1 MKELISKFKNMD
13 NKKNLVLLLVAGIT
27 LIIVTLGA
35 TYAYFQAQSNGG
47 ANIDTDV
54 ITGTTDL
61 LSFSFGDEINIQANE
76 ENFAEGMPSLSD
88 STTGTAILRANN
100 ATNSATATY
109 NIYLIIEA
117 NDFEY
122 TTEDQTPEILLN
134 VTDPNGNPV
143 ENITGLVHYEDGFD
157 ITTRTGGFLLVP
169 DYQITATNV
178 ETIQDWNIE
187 VTFVNLDSDQNA
199 NTGKTLTGKLYMT
212 QEQMS
217 SYELTQINNIDS
229 STTYNSITVTPN
241 ITQGSGAVE
250 KYYYGIEEATGTR
263 SAETVEY
270 IESDEPSHT
279 FSNLQPNS
287 SYTIYSYVVDENDIK
302 SNVYSTNVTTSEY
315 ENPTIDNV
323 THSVTLNSITVN
335 VTASGGSNNVSKY
348 MYKIDDNDWV
358 ESETNSYTFT
368 NLIDTTEYDIRIKV
382 VDSENHES
390 TEYYEAI
397 ITEVYILPVVA
408 SVDATTTW
416 NSITLTPSGTNG
428 TNAIDHYE
436 YSINNGAYQTSNVFS
451 NLAENTNY
459 TIKVKAIDSI
469 GRESN
474 VYTTTV
480 RTDTYKLPTISVTT
494 SATEN
499 SITVRVNATPG
510 DGNIVSYHYSR
521 DDGSNYTSSPNNS
534 YTFDGL
540 TSGTTYYLKVYVTD
554 SNGRTSAVTSKT
566 QATTYINP
574 SVTNVTAS
582 DITSDSI
589 TLNVTASGG
598 SNSISR
604 YYYSSNNGASWVNS
618 TSSSYTFTG
627 LSAGITYN
635 FKVYVTDTTGHS
647 SSQKS
652 VSATTEDNTLASV
665 CSNGNNLASCIKSFY
680 NSYGSNVTNIYYH
693 NGSLTN
699 GAQDNSYRYSGAN
712 PNNYVCFGT
721 DAATCPND
729 NLYRIIGVFGNQVK
743 LIKHDYA
750 TTDLLGTTGAYSNT
764 YANAD
769 LNTSYYKGST
779 STSLIGVYQWNNNT
793 KTNTW
798 SESNLNTVNL
808 NTNYLNNI
816 GSTWSSKI
824 AEHTWQVGGA
834 TLENVS
840 SSPVKIAHTYE
851 VGANAANITY
861 NAKIG
866 LMYASDYG
874 YAASP
879 ENWSTNMGSL
889 NNDTNRNNNW
899 MFMGLY
905 DWTISRLSD
914 YSDLVFRVYY
924 TGHVVNSGVY
934 REYAVRPSFYLNYSV
949 TYAGGTGSASDPIL
963 VN

>member
-1 MKELISKFKNMD
+1 MEVKNE
-13 NKKNLVLLLVAGIT
+13 KKVLALSFLGVIT
-27 LIIVTLGA
+27 FIAVVVGA
-35 TYAYFQAQSNGG
+35 TFAYFTAQSNGG
-47 ANIDTDV
+47 ANIDTNI

-61 LSFSFGDEINIQANE
+61 LSFKFGDEINIQANQD
-76 ENFAEGMPSLSD
+76 NFGAGMGNLSD
-88 STTGTAILRANN
+88 STTGTALLRAGDTTNN
-100 ATNSATATY
+100 VDATY

-169 DYQITATNV
+169 DYQISATNIS

-229 STTYNSITVTPN
+229 STTYNSITVTPE
-241 ITQGSGAVE
+241 ITNGSGAVE

-287 SYTIYSYVVDENDIK
+287 SYTVYSYVIDENKVK

-335 VTASGGSNNVSKY
+335 VAASGGSNNVSKY

-368 NLIDTTEYDIRIKV
+368 NLTDTTEYDIRIKV
-382 VDSENHES
+382 VDSEGYES

-397 ITEVYILPVVA
+397 TTEVYILPVVT
-408 SVDATTTW
+408 SVEATTTW

-428 TNAIDHYE
+428 TNTIDHYE
-436 YSINNGAYQTSNVFS
+436 YSINNGAYQTSNVFNS
-451 NLAENTNY
+451 LSENTDY
-459 TIKVKAIDSI
+459 TIRVKAIDSI

-480 RTDTYKLPTISVTT
+480 RTDTYTLPTISVST

-510 DGNIVSYHYSR
+510 DGSIVSYHYSR
-521 DDGSNYTSSPNNS
+521 DNGSNYTTSTSNS
-534 YTFDGL
+534 YTFSGL

-554 SNGRTSAVTSKT
+554 SNGRTSTVYTTS

-574 SVTNVTAS
+574 SVSNVTATN
-582 DITSDSI
+582 ITSNSI
-589 TLNVTASGG
+589 TINVTASGG

-604 YYYSSNNGASWVNS
+604 YYYSSNNGTTWVNS
-618 TSSSYTFTG
+618 TSSSYTFTN
-627 LSAGITYN
+627 LSPETTYN
-635 FKVYVTDTTGHS
+635 FKVYVTDTAGHS
-647 SSQKS
+647 STQKG
-652 VSATTEDNTLASV
+652 VSATTNEPTLAEL
-665 CSNGNNLASCIKSFY
+665 CSGKTFANCIKE
-680 NSYGSNVTNIYYH
+680 NVYTSDGVNDLYLHDGIGTYTNADQEA
-693 NGSLTN
+693 G
-699 GAQDNSYRYSGAN
+699 DNSYRYSGAN
-712 PNNYVCFGT
+712 PNNYVCFG
-721 DAATCPND
+721 ATGVDCQNPENQ
-729 NLYRIIGVFGNQVK
+729 YRIIGVFNNQVK
-743 LIKHDYA
+743 LIKA
-750 TTDLLGTTGAYSNT
+750 TSIGSYEWDSGNSNIWNASTKPDIYTT
-764 YANAD
+764 
-769 LNTSYYKGST
+769 LNTT
-779 STSLIGVYQWNNNT
+779 
-793 KTNTW
+793 
-798 SESNLNTVNL
+798 
-808 NTNYLNNI
+808 YLNNL
-816 GSTWSSKI
+816 GSTWNSLI
-824 AEHTWQVGGA
+824 ASHTWQVGGMHW
-834 TLENVS
+834 S
-840 SSPVKIAHTYE
+840 STNTAKQYYDLE
-851 VGANAANITY
+851 VGTGQSGY
-861 NAKIG
+861 EETMKIG
-866 LMYASDYG
+866 LMYVSDYG
-874 YAASP
+874 YGASP
-879 ENWSTNMGSL
+879 EKWTTAL
-889 NNDTNRNNNW
+889 NEDNYGTDNW
-899 MFMGLY
+899 MYMGDIEWL
-905 DWTISRLSD
+905 ISRVTVSTALAFYVRS
-914 YSDLVFRVYY
+914 
-924 TGHVVNSGVY
+924 NSGGIVY
-934 REYAVRPSFYLNYSV
+934 GVGVGFAYAVRPSFSLTS
-949 TYAGGTGSASDPIL
+949 TATISSGTGTSSDPFVL
-963 VN
+963 NLG

>member
-1 MKELISKFKNMD
+1 MEVKNE
-13 NKKNLVLLLVAGIT
+13 KKVLALSFLGVIT
-27 LIIVTLGA
+27 FIAVVVGA
-35 TYAYFQAQSNGG
+35 TFAYFTAQSNGG
-47 ANIDTDV
+47 ANIDTNI

-61 LSFSFGDEINIQANE
+61 LSFKFGDEINIQANQD
-76 ENFAEGMPSLSD
+76 NFGAGMGNLSD
-88 STTGTAILRANN
+88 STTGTALLRAGDTTNN
-100 ATNSATATY
+100 VDATY

-169 DYQITATNV
+169 DYQISATNIS

-229 STTYNSITVTPN
+229 STTYNSITVTPE
-241 ITQGSGAVE
+241 ITNGSGAVE

-287 SYTIYSYVVDENDIK
+287 SYTVYSYVIDENKVK
-302 SNVYSTNVTTSEY
+302 SNVYQTNIATDEY
-315 ENPTIDNV
+315 ENPIIDNV

-348 MYKIDDNDWV
+348 MYKIDENDWV
-358 ESETNSYTFT
+358 ESESSSYTFT
-368 NLIDTTEYDIRIKV
+368 NLTDTTEYDIRIKV

-397 ITEVYILPVVA
+397 TTEVYILPVVA

-428 TNAIDHYE
+428 TNTIDHYE
-436 YSINNGAYQTSNVFS
+436 YSINNGTYQTSNVFN
-451 NLAENTNY
+451 NLSENTTY

-480 RTDTYKLPTISVTT
+480 RTDTYTLPTISVSA

-510 DGNIVSYHYSR
+510 DGSIVSYHYSR

-554 SNGRTSAVTSKT
+554 SNGRTSAVTST
-566 QATTYINP
+566 SEATTYANP

-589 TLNVTASGG
+589 TINVTASGG
-598 SNSISR
+598 TNNISK
-604 YYYSSNNGASWVNS
+604 YYYSKDDGATWEESASNTYIFS
-618 TSSSYTFTG
+618 G
-627 LSAGITYN
+627 LTAGTTYN
-635 FKVYVTDTTGHS
+635 FKVYVTDTAGHS
-647 SSQKS
+647 STQKG
-652 VSATTEDNTLASV
+652 VSATTNEPTLAEL
-665 CSNGNNLASCIKSFY
+665 CSGKTFANCIKE
-680 NSYGSNVTNIYYH
+680 NVYTSDGVNDLYLHDGVGTYR
-693 NGSLTN
+693 SLEA
-699 GAQDNSYRYSGAN
+699 GDNSYRYSGRN
-712 PNNYVCFGT
+712 PNNYVCFGAT
-721 DAATCPND
+721 GADCQDAENQ
-729 NLYRIIGVFGNQVK
+729 YRIIGVFNNQVK
-743 LIKHDYA
+743 LIKSTSYGEYA
-750 TTDLLGTTGAYSNT
+750 WEQDWDTQGNTWDAGTKPDIYTT
-764 YANAD
+764 
-769 LNTSYYKGST
+769 LNTTYYNT
-779 STSLIGVYQWNNNT
+779 IPAEWQNLIADV
-793 KTNTW
+793 
-798 SESNLNTVNL
+798 
-808 NTNYLNNI
+808 
-816 GSTWSSKI
+816 
-824 AEHTWQVGGA
+824 TWQVGGMA
-834 TLENVS
+834 QNNSYTAKQYYDV
-840 SSPVKIAHTYE
+840 E
-851 VGANAANITY
+851 VGTGQSGY
-861 NAKIG
+861 EETMKIG
-866 LMYASDYG
+866 LMYVSDYG
-874 YAASP
+874 YGASP
-879 ENWSTNMGSL
+879 EKWTTALYEDNYGT
-889 NNDTNRNNNW
+889 DNW
-899 MFMGLY
+899 MYMGDIEWL
-905 DWTISRLSD
+905 ISRW
-914 YSDLVFRVYY
+914 
-924 TGHVVNSGVY
+924 TGDTDRAFLVNSLYGGRVSVGFVDGAH
-934 REYAVRPSFYLNYSV
+934 AVRPSFSLTSTV
-949 TYAGGTGSASDPIL
+949 TISSGTGTSSDPFVL
-963 VN
+963 NLG

>member
-1 MKELISKFKNMD
+1 MEVKNE
-13 NKKNLVLLLVAGIT
+13 KKVLALSFLGVIT
-27 LIIVTLGA
+27 FIAVVVGA
-35 TYAYFQAQSNGG
+35 TFAYFTAQSNGG
-47 ANIDTDV
+47 ANIDTNI

-61 LSFSFGDEINIQANE
+61 LSFKFGDEINIQANQD
-76 ENFAEGMPSLSD
+76 NFGAGMGNLSD
-88 STTGTAILRANN
+88 STTGTALLRAGDTTNN
-100 ATNSATATY
+100 VDATY

-169 DYQITATNV
+169 DYQISATNIS

-229 STTYNSITVTPN
+229 STTYNSITVTPE
-241 ITQGSGAVE
+241 ITNGSGAVE

-287 SYTIYSYVVDENDIK
+287 SYTVYSYVIDENKVK
-302 SNVYSTNVTTSEY
+302 SNVYQTNIATDEY
-315 ENPTIDNV
+315 ENPIIDNV

-348 MYKIDDNDWV
+348 MYKIDENDWV
-358 ESETNSYTFT
+358 ESESSSYTFT
-368 NLIDTTEYDIRIKV
+368 NLTDTTEYDIRIKV

-428 TNAIDHYE
+428 TNTIDHYE
-436 YSINNGAYQTSNVFS
+436 YSINNGAYQTSNVFNS
-451 NLAENTNY
+451 LSENTDY
-459 TIKVKAIDSI
+459 TIRVKAIDSI

-480 RTDTYKLPTISVTT
+480 RTDTYTLPTISVST

-510 DGNIVSYHYSR
+510 DGSIVSYHYSR
-521 DDGSNYTSSPNNS
+521 DNGSNYTTSTSNS
-534 YTFDGL
+534 YTFSGL

-554 SNGRTSAVTSKT
+554 SNGRTSTVYTTS

-574 SVTNVTAS
+574 SVSNVTATN
-582 DITSDSI
+582 ITSNSI
-589 TLNVTASGG
+589 TINVTASGG

-604 YYYSSNNGASWVNS
+604 YYYSSNNGTTWVNS
-618 TSSSYTFTG
+618 TSSSYTFTN
-627 LSAGITYN
+627 LSPETTYN
-635 FKVYVTDTTGHS
+635 FKVYVTDTAGHS
-647 SSQKS
+647 STQKG
-652 VSATTEDNTLASV
+652 VSATTNEPTLAEL
-665 CSNGNNLASCIKSFY
+665 CSGKTFANCIKE
-680 NSYGSNVTNIYYH
+680 NVYTSDGVNDLYLHDGIGTYTNADQEA
-693 NGSLTN
+693 G
-699 GAQDNSYRYSGAN
+699 DNSYRYSGAN
-712 PNNYVCFGT
+712 PNNYVCFG
-721 DAATCPND
+721 ATGVDCQNPENQ
-729 NLYRIIGVFGNQVK
+729 YRIIGVFNNQVK
-743 LIKHDYA
+743 LIKA
-750 TTDLLGTTGAYSNT
+750 TSIGSYEWDSGNSNIWNASTKPDIYTT
-764 YANAD
+764 
-769 LNTSYYKGST
+769 LNTT
-779 STSLIGVYQWNNNT
+779 
-793 KTNTW
+793 
-798 SESNLNTVNL
+798 
-808 NTNYLNNI
+808 YLNNL
-816 GSTWSSKI
+816 GSTWNSLI
-824 AEHTWQVGGA
+824 ASHTWQVGGMHW
-834 TLENVS
+834 S
-840 SSPVKIAHTYE
+840 STNTAKQYYDLE
-851 VGANAANITY
+851 VGTGQSGY
-861 NAKIG
+861 EETMKIG
-866 LMYASDYG
+866 LMYVSDYG
-874 YAASP
+874 YGASP
-879 ENWSTNMGSL
+879 EKWTTSL
-889 NNDTNRNNNW
+889 NEDNYGTDNW
-899 MFMGLY
+899 MYMGDIEWL
-905 DWTISRLSD
+905 ISRVTVSTALAFYVRS
-914 YSDLVFRVYY
+914 
-924 TGHVVNSGVY
+924 NSGGIVY
-934 REYAVRPSFYLNYSV
+934 GVGVSFTYAVRPSFSLTS
-949 TYAGGTGSASDPIL
+949 TATISSGTGTSSDPFVL
-963 VN
+963 NLG

>member
-1 MKELISKFKNMD
+1 MEVKNE
-13 NKKNLVLLLVAGIT
+13 KKVLALSFLGVIT
-27 LIIVTLGA
+27 FIAVVVGA
-35 TYAYFQAQSNGG
+35 TFAYFTAQSNGG
-47 ANIDTDV
+47 ANIDTNI

-61 LSFSFGDEINIQANE
+61 LSFKFGDEINIQANQD
-76 ENFAEGMPSLSD
+76 NFGAGMGNLSD
-88 STTGTAILRANN
+88 STTGTALLRAGDTTNN
-100 ATNSATATY
+100 VDATY

-169 DYQITATNV
+169 DYQISATNIS

-229 STTYNSITVTPN
+229 STTYNSITVTPE
-241 ITQGSGAVE
+241 ITNGSGAVE

-287 SYTIYSYVVDENDIK
+287 SYTVYSYVIDENKVK
-302 SNVYSTNVTTSEY
+302 SNVYQTNIATDEY
-315 ENPTIDNV
+315 ENPIIDNV

-348 MYKIDDNDWV
+348 MYKIDENDWV
-358 ESETNSYTFT
+358 ESESSSYTFT
-368 NLIDTTEYDIRIKV
+368 NLTDTTEYDIRIKV

-428 TNAIDHYE
+428 TNTIDHYE
-436 YSINNGAYQTSNVFS
+436 YSINNGAYQTSNVFNS
-451 NLAENTNY
+451 LSENTDY
-459 TIKVKAIDSI
+459 TIRVKAIDSI

-480 RTDTYKLPTISVTT
+480 RTDTYTLPTISVST

-510 DGNIVSYHYSR
+510 DGSIVSYHYSR
-521 DDGSNYTSSPNNS
+521 DNGSNYTTSTSNS
-534 YTFDGL
+534 YTFSGL

-554 SNGRTSAVTSKT
+554 SNGRTSTVYTTS

-574 SVTNVTAS
+574 SVSNVTATN
-582 DITSDSI
+582 ITSNSI
-589 TLNVTASGG
+589 TINVTASGG

-604 YYYSSNNGASWVNS
+604 YYYSSNNGTTWVNS
-618 TSSSYTFTG
+618 TSSSYTFTN
-627 LSAGITYN
+627 LSPETTYN
-635 FKVYVTDTTGHS
+635 FKVYVTDTAGHS
-647 SSQKS
+647 STQKG
-652 VSATTEDNTLASV
+652 VSATTESAIYLA
-665 CSNGNNLASCIKSFY
+665 NYIKSLY
-680 NSYGSNVTNIYYH
+680 TSDGANGIYLHDGIGSYTNA
-693 NGSLTN
+693 NLEAG
-699 GAQDNSYRYSGAN
+699 DNSYRYSGAN
-712 PNNYVCFGT
+712 PNNYVCFGVT
-721 DAATCPND
+721 GADCQDAENQ
-729 NLYRIIGVFGNQVK
+729 YRIIGVFNNQVK
-743 LIKHDYA
+743 LIK
-750 TTDLLGTTGAYSNT
+750 S
-764 YANAD
+764 
-769 LNTSYYKGST
+769 TSYGDYEWST
-779 STSLIGVYQWNNNT
+779 DENTWDVNT
-793 KTNTW
+793 KPDIYTTLNETYYNTLG
-798 SESNLNTVNL
+798 SEWQNL
-808 NTNYLNNI
+808 
-816 GSTWSSKI
+816 I
-824 AEHTWQVGGA
+824 AETTWQVGGMVFSQTNTA
-834 TLENVS
+834 KQYYDV
-840 SSPVKIAHTYE
+840 E
-851 VGANAANITY
+851 VGTGQSGY
-861 NAKIG
+861 EETMKIG
-866 LMYASDYG
+866 LMYVSDYG
-874 YAASP
+874 YGASP
-879 ENWSTNMGSL
+879 EKWTTALYEDNYGT
-889 NNDTNRNNNW
+889 DNW
-899 MFMGLY
+899 MYMGDIEWL
-905 DWTISRLSD
+905 ISRNAGRTATAFCVLSR
-914 YSDLVFRVYY
+914 YGGSVSHGRVL
-924 TGHVVNSGVY
+924 TA
-934 REYAVRPSFYLNYSV
+934 RAVRPSFSLTS
-949 TYAGGTGSASDPIL
+949 TATISSGTGTSSDPFVL
-963 VN
+963 NLG